1 MSSDVTIDNP
11 TRSTP
16 ASSATTPPAPRV
28 ASARRVTAI
37 LAMTGMAVSIMQTL
51 VIPILPSLPTIL
63 HTHPANSTWVLT
75 MTLLV
80 GAVFTPIS
88 GRLGDM
94 FGKRRILLVSVAMMV
109 LGSAMCALSD
119 SLAPMLVGRAMQGMS
134 IGSVALGISLMRDTL
149 PRERLASAVALMSAT
164 MGIGGAIGLPLSAAV
179 AEKLS
184 WHYLF
189 WGSTV
194 IGVLAMIGIART
206 IPESTIKTGGRFDVV
221 GAAGLSIALVS
232 LLFGLSKST
241 DWGWGDPRQL
251 ALFAVALLVFAF
263 WARYEMRAK
272 NPLVNIQTSIRK
284 VVLFTNLASILVGFA
299 MYTLNLVM
307 TQLLQAP
314 DGTGLGFGQSMIV
327 AGLCS
332 APMGIAMMLVSPVA
346 ARIITRFG
354 PRFALCLG
362 PVVIA
367 SGFLYAAFFLHHVW
381 EALIVAAVTGV
392 GIAIAYAA
400 MPTIIMRSVPTTE
413 TAAANSV
420 NTLSRSLGTSLA
432 AAVHGAIIA
441 TALAGSIS
449 HPEAMHHDSF
459 TAFDLCFVLGAI
471 SCVLAVAIASLIP
484 RPQAPVVPVVEPD
497 LPADIVDA
505 AGITDTG
512 DVPAA
517 AGDRAGNRAVV
528 LIRRARRRSVVR
540 RRPAARPRAGSGR
553 R

>member
-1 MSSDVTIDNP
+1 MTLLETP
-11 TRSTP
+11 T
-16 ASSATTPPAPRV
+16 TTPSVQRV
-28 ASARRVTAI
+28 ASPRRVTAI

-51 VIPILPSLPTIL
+51 VIPILPSLPKIL

-75 MTLLV
+75 VTLLV

-94 FGKRRILLVSVAMMV
+94 FGKRRILLVSVSTMV
-109 LGSAMCALSD
+109 IGSAFCALSN
-119 SLAPMLVGRAMQGMS
+119 SLTPMLVGRALQGMS
-134 IGSVALGISLMRDTL
+134 LGSIALGISLMRDTL

-164 MGIGGAIGLPLSAAV
+164 LGIGGAIGLPLSAVV

-189 WGSTV
+189 WGSAV
-194 IGVLAMIGIART
+194 IGVIAMIGIARS
-206 IPESTIKTGGRFDVV
+206 IPESTIKTGGRFDFV
-221 GAAGLSIALVS
+221 GAVGLSVVIVS

-241 DWGWGDPRQL
+241 DWGWGDPKQL
-251 ALFAVALLVFAF
+251 ALFAVAVVVFVL
-263 WARYEMRAK
+263 WSRYELKSKA
-272 NPLVNIQTSIRK
+272 PLINIRTSIRR
-284 VVLFTNLASILVGFA
+284 VVLFTNLTSILIGFA

-307 TQLLQAP
+307 TQLIQAP

-332 APMGIAMMLVSPVA
+332 APMGIAMMLVSPLA
-346 ARIITRFG
+346 ARIIIRFG
-354 PRFALCLG
+354 PRFALRLG
-362 PVVIA
+362 SLVIA
-367 SGFLYAAFFLHHVW
+367 CGFLYAAFFLDYVW

-441 TALAGSIS
+441 VAFADSAA
-449 HPEAMHHDSF
+449 HPEVMHHHSF
-459 TAFDLCFVLGAI
+459 TAFDLCFLLGAI
-471 SCVLAVAIASLIP
+471 SCVLAIGVASFIPKAPKSPPALILDLDVLADLEGIAG
-484 RPQAPVVPVVEPD
+484 VEMNWD
-497 LPADIVDA
+497 LEDERVGSRGPA
-505 AGITDTG
+505 
-512 DVPAA
+512 
-517 AGDRAGNRAVV
+517 
-528 LIRRARRRSVVR
+528 LIRESRRHSGVR
-540 RRPAARPRAGSGR
+540 RRPAARPRSHAR
-553 R
+553 RR

>member
-1 MSSDVTIDNP
+1 
-11 TRSTP
+11 
-16 ASSATTPPAPRV
+16 
-28 ASARRVTAI
+28 
-37 LAMTGMAVSIMQTL
+37 
-51 VIPILPSLPTIL
+51 
-63 HTHPANSTWVLT
+63 
-75 MTLLV
+75 
-80 GAVFTPIS
+80 
-88 GRLGDM
+88 
-94 FGKRRILLVSVAMMV
+94 
-109 LGSAMCALSD
+109 
-119 SLAPMLVGRAMQGMS
+119 MLVGRAMQGMS

-164 MGIGGAIGLPLSAAV
+164 MGIGGAIGLPLSAVV

-194 IGVLAMIGIART
+194 IGALAMVGIART
-206 IPESTIKTGGRFDVV
+206 IPESKIKTGGRFDIV

-241 DWGWGDPRQL
+241 DWGWGDPKQL
-251 ALFAVALLVFAF
+251 MLFAVAFVVFAL
-263 WARYEMRAK
+263 WARYEMHAK

-314 DGTGLGFGQSMIV
+314 DGSGLGFGQSMIV

-332 APMGIAMMLVSPVA
+332 APMGIAMMLVSPLA

-354 PRFALCLG
+354 PRFALRLG
-362 PVVIA
+362 PVIIA
-367 SGFLYAAFFLHHVW
+367 IGFLYAAFFLESVW
-381 EALIVAAVTGV
+381 EALIVAAFTGI
-392 GIAIAYAA
+392 GIAVAYAA

-441 TALAGSIS
+441 SALAGLTE
-449 HPEAMHHDSF
+449 HPEAVHHGSF

-484 RPQAPVVPVVEPD
+484 RPKEPGVLVVEPD
-497 LPADIVDA
+497 LPADA
-505 AGITDTG
+505 G
-512 DVPAA
+512 DVDTADLLGTHGSPDS
-517 AGDRAGNRAVV
+517 GETEVKREGVLVRAG
-528 LIRRARRRSVVR
+528 RRRRTAR
-540 RRPAARPRAGSGR
+540 RRPAARPRIGADR